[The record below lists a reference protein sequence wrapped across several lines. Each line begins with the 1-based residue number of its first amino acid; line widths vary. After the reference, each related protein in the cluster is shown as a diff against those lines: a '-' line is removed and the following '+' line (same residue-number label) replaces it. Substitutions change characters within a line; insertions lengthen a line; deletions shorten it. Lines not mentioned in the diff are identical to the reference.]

1 MDITTNA
8 ESNTVLVA
16 KAVFPKDE
24 VEKGFL
30 QVYQETVGRVKIP
43 GFRPGKAPYSI
54 FLTHVGIESVKED
67 YTDIAATQAVR
78 KIFEGKDIKIIG
90 RPEAH
95 ILSFPDEGPL
105 ELSIRI
111 NHLPEFELIEP
122 SSIKIETPEIEVKD
136 EDITKA
142 IDNIR
147 NRYATMA
154 PVNRPAKEKD
164 FLYFNWSVVTD
175 GKSSDRKKEELVE
188 VGREDFVKD
197 FDKNLIGTS
206 SGDVKIVKAMIN
218 QGEEPVE
225 IEITIGEVKERS
237 LPELTD
243 EFAKTL
249 GIESVEALK
258 QAVKAELDVQA
269 EDAKNEF
276 IEASLAKELIEKTKL
291 EVPQILIEAQTDDEV
306 EKLARELAR
315 KNLTLDIYLQK
326 REIDIEKLRAE
337 LSPKA
342 ENQAKLDII
351 LDEYAQKNEIEAT
364 EDEIT
369 QELKQISKMM
379 RDSKRQPPDSSNP
392 RIRANIKNLI
402 ERKKTVQ
409 TLMGKVQLTTKK

>member
-1 MDITTNA
+1 MEITTNA

-24 VEKGFL
+24 VEKGFQ
-30 QVYQETVGRVKIP
+30 QVYNENIAKVKIP
-43 GFRPGKAPYSI
+43 GFRPGKAPYNI
-54 FLTHVGIESVKED
+54 FFSHVGIESIKED
-67 YTDIAATQAVR
+67 YVDIAATQAIR
-78 KIFEGKDIKIIG
+78 KIFEGKTIKIIG
-90 RPEAH
+90 RPEAQ

-105 ELSIRI
+105 ELSIKI
-111 NHLPEFELIEP
+111 NHLPDFELIDPATINVE
-122 SSIKIETPEIEVKD
+122 SPEIEVKD

-175 GKSSDRKKEELVE
+175 GNPSDRKKEELVE

-197 FDKNLIGTS
+197 FDKNLIGAST
-206 SGDVKIVKAMIN
+206 GDVKRAKAMIN

-225 IEITIGEVKERS
+225 IEITIGEVKERT

-249 GIESVEALK
+249 GIESVEALR
-258 QAVKAELDVQA
+258 QVVKAELDVQA

-291 EVPQILIEAQTDDEV
+291 EVPQILIEAQVDDEV

-369 QELKQISKMM
+369 QELNQISKMM
-379 RDSKRQPPDSSNP
+379 RDSKRQPPDAKNP

-402 ERKKTVQ
+402 ERRKTVQ
-409 TLMGKVQLTTKK
+409 MLMGKVQLTTKK